1 MANSK
6 KDFCIVS
13 KMVLDL
19 INGLTEEQFNNLLN
33 GTADIRYIERGLDSE
48 KKEKYNEILYKLSLE
63 DDDLKRIEF
72 IKENDYLKT
81 KNKLVEFCKNF
92 RIEIKAKDT
101 IDTIIENIINYVNKN
116 KESILY
122 RYSKLESLE
131 LGIDEVA
138 KKLEEIMDIE
148 EAKKLILES
157 KAVENKANLIK
168 LSKKLNVF
176 TDREATYDTI
186 METIIK
192 SVVEAKI
199 RSYTIRKKL

>member
-1 MANSK
+1 MASSK

-13 KMVLDL
+13 KIVLDL
-19 INGLTEEQFNNLLN
+19 INGLTEEQFNSLLN
-33 GTADIRYIERGLDSE
+33 GTADVRYVEKGLDSE
-48 KKEKYNEILYKLSLE
+48 TKEKYNEILYRLSVE

-72 IKENDYLKT
+72 IKGNEYLKT

-92 RIEIKAKDT
+92 KIEIKSKDT
-101 IDTIIENIINYVNKN
+101 IDSIIENIINYIDKN
-116 KESILY
+116 KENISY
-122 RYSKLESLE
+122 RYNRSESLE

-138 KKLEEIMDIE
+138 KKLEEIMDID

-157 KAVENKANLIK
+157 KAVESKANLIK

-176 TDREATYDTI
+176 TDREANYDTI
-186 METIIK
+186 MDTIIK

-199 RSYTIRKKL
+199 RSYTIRKKI